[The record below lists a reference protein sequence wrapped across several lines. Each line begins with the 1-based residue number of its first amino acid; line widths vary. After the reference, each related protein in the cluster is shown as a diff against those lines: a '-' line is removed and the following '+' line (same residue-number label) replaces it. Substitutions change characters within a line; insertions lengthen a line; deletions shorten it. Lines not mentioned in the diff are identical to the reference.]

1 MNRRTTALLLT
12 AALAVGACGASV
24 FAVDP
29 PAAGPAP
36 AQTIPV
42 PDREEPPL
50 LIMPAPTQSAQTGE
64 GEQAEPAGTSLA
76 FQDVET
82 LMREKNLNML
92 ALDANIEAIHVVDY
106 DRISDEIEASL
117 KAIAKQ
123 QEALSSLAL
132 PPTGS
137 PVQDAVNS
145 TLAQMVTS
153 SALQTLQS
161 TYDSL
166 DATFDEL
173 ESGRMEDDNDAIV
186 RQLRN
191 AKDQIVKGG
200 QALYIALAEMSI
212 TEASLGRSQAAL
224 ERTVQEM
231 ELRYGMGQIS
241 ALTLQE
247 VKGGLTSLV
256 SGRETLAMNL
266 TNYKTQL
273 ELMVGADLTGAIRLQ
288 NLPRVTG
295 EELAAMDLEADLK
308 KAVAHS
314 YDIFSVG
321 QAMDKAEDA
330 FDQAWDAYDSDD
342 YRYLAAKQSRRA
354 AEYTYDAAVLN
365 FEMGF
370 RTLYRQVQDYRQIL
384 SAAETAL
391 ALEEASYAAAQLRHS
406 QGTISQN
413 ALLAAADELE
423 SARDTV
429 NSAAIDLFSAYNNY
443 RWAVDHG
450 ILN

>member
-1 MNRRTTALLLT
+1 MNRRTTALLLA

-50 LIMPAPTQSAQTGE
+50 LIMPAPTQSVQTGE
-64 GEQAEPAGTSLA
+64 QGEDTGTSLA
-76 FQDVET
+76 FQDVEA
-82 LMREKNLNML
+82 LIREKNLNIL

-106 DRISDEIEASL
+106 DQISDEIEASL

-137 PVQDAVNS
+137 PVQDAVND

-153 SALQTLQS
+153 SALQSLQS

-266 TNYKTQL
+266 ANYKAQL
-273 ELMVGADLTGAIRLQ
+273 ELMVGADLTGTIRLQ
-288 NLPRVTG
+288 DLPRVTG

-314 YDIFSVG
+314 YDIFSAS

-413 ALLAAADELE
+413 ALLTAADELE
-423 SARDTV
+423 SARDAV

>member
-1 MNRRTTALLLT
+1 MNRRTTALLLA
-12 AALAVGACGASV
+12 AALAIGACGASV

-42 PDREEPPL
+42 PDQGEPPL

-64 GEQAEPAGTSLA
+64 QGDADGAALA
-76 FQDVET
+76 FQDVEA
-82 LMREKNLNML
+82 LIRENNLNIL

-106 DRISDEIEASL
+106 DQIADEIEASL

-137 PVQDAVNS
+137 PVQDAVNA

-173 ESGRMEDDNDAIV
+173 ESGRMEEDNDAIV

-266 TNYKTQL
+266 ANYKTQL

-288 NLPRVTG
+288 DLPRVTG
-295 EELAAMDLEADLK
+295 EELAAMDMEADLK
-308 KAVAHS
+308 QAVKHS
-314 YDIFSVG
+314 YDIFSASR
-321 QAMDKAEDA
+321 AMDEAEDA
-330 FDQAWDAYDSDD
+330 FDEAWDAYDKDD
-342 YRYLAAKQSRRA
+342 YRYLAAKHARQA

-370 RTLYRQVQDYRQIL
+370 RALYRQVQDYRQIL

-391 ALEEASYAAAQLRHS
+391 ALEEASYAAAQLKHS

-413 ALLAAADELE
+413 ALLTAADELE
-423 SARDTV
+423 TARDTV

>member
-1 MNRRTTALLLT
+1 MNRRTTALLLA

-42 PDREEPPL
+42 PDREDPPL

-64 GEQAEPAGTSLA
+64 GEQAQSAGTALA

-82 LMREKNLNML
+82 LIRENNLNIL

-106 DRISDEIEASL
+106 DQIADEIEASL

-137 PVQDAVNS
+137 QVQDAVNS

-153 SALQTLQS
+153 SALQSLQS

-166 DATFDEL
+166 DATFDDL

-266 TNYKTQL
+266 VNYKTQL

-288 NLPRVTG
+288 DLPRVTG

-308 KAVAHS
+308 QAVKHS
-314 YDIFSVG
+314 YDIFSAG

-330 FDQAWDAYDSDD
+330 FDQAWDAYDKDD
-342 YRYLAAKQSRRA
+342 YRYLAAKQSRQA
-354 AEYTYDAAVLN
+354 AGYTYDAAVLN

-391 ALEEASYAAAQLRHS
+391 ALEEASYAAAQLKHS

-413 ALLAAADELE
+413 ALLTAADELE
-423 SARDTV
+423 TARDAV

>member
-1 MNRRTTALLLT
+1 MNRRTTALLLA

-42 PDREEPPL
+42 PNREELPL
-50 LIMPAPTQSAQTGE
+50 LIMPAPTQSVQTGE
-64 GEQAEPAGTSLA
+64 QGEDAGYALA
-76 FQDVET
+76 FQDVEA
-82 LMREKNLNML
+82 LIREKNLNVL
-92 ALDANIEAIHVVDY
+92 ALDANIEAIRVVDY
-106 DRISDEIEASL
+106 DQISDEIEASL

-137 PVQDAVNS
+137 PVQDAVND

-153 SALQTLQS
+153 SALQSLQS

-166 DATFDEL
+166 DATFDDL

-266 TNYKTQL
+266 ANYKAQL
-273 ELMVGADLTGAIRLQ
+273 ELMVGADLTGAIQLQ
-288 NLPRVTG
+288 DLPRVTG

-314 YDIFSVG
+314 YDIFSAG

-354 AEYTYDAAVLN
+354 AEYTYDAALLN

-370 RTLYRQVQDYRQIL
+370 RSLYRQVQDYRQIL

-391 ALEEASYAAAQLRHS
+391 ALEEASYAAAQLKHS

-413 ALLAAADELE
+413 ALLTAADELE
-423 SARDTV
+423 SARDAV

>member
-50 LIMPAPTQSAQTGE
+50 LIMPAPTQSVQTGE
-64 GEQAEPAGTSLA
+64 QGEDAGYALA
-76 FQDVET
+76 FQDVEA
-82 LMREKNLNML
+82 LIREKNLNVL

-224 ERTVQEM
+224 ERTVAEM
-231 ELRYGMGQIS
+231 ELRYDMGQIS

-413 ALLAAADELE
+413 ALLTAADELE
-423 SARDTV
+423 SARDAV